1 MTKTQQQGAG
11 QVIEQ
16 VPVAD
21 LKPYENN
28 ARVHDEA
35 QVKQIADS
43 ITAFGFNA
51 PVLIDGDGTI
61 IAGHGR
67 VMAAQLLGLEAVPAV
82 RLLHLTPDQRRAYI
96 IADNKIALNSSWDS
110 DLLTLELDEL
120 QGLGI
125 DMELLGFSDDD
136 FTEDVDGH
144 EAVEVDGG
152 EAKFDGAAENPYAQ
166 QFAPSKTTD
175 GYVEFAVVMERE
187 EKTEAMGVI
196 NAIKREHDIES
207 NAAALMVMV
216 RDYAMRSRQEG

>member
-1 MTKTQQQGAG
+1 MTKTQQLGEW

-67 VMAAQLLGLEAVPAV
+67 VLAAKLLGLETVPAV

-96 IADNKIALNSSWDS
+96 LADNKIALNSSWDS

-136 FTEDVDGH
+136 FTEDGDGEQETH
-144 EAVEVDGG
+144 ESSRP
-152 EAKFDGAAENPYAQ
+152 FDTEDTGSEPPAPAERAT
-166 QFAPSKTTD
+166 KTTD
-175 GYVEFAVVMERE
+175 GYVEFALVMEADEKRE
-187 EKTEAMGVI
+187 VMDVI
-196 NAIKREHDIES
+196 NAVKRDHDIDS
-207 NAAALMVMV
+207 NAAALMIVV
-216 RDYAMRSRQEG
+216 RDYAHRSEPA